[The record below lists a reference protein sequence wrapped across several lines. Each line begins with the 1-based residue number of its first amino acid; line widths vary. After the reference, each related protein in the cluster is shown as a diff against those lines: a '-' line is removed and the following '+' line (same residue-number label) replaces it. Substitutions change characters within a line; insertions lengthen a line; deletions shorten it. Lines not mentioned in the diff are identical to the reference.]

1 MDVDPRSRP
10 KRPENLLQAI
20 YFFYNIGAVV
30 SAVTHELVQKSLV
43 GEALEHGPVAVFV
56 ADDDGRYLAVNAYA
70 CELLGY
76 TRSELLGLRVADV
89 AIDPDAKANY
99 AKMRRRRGSHTGV
112 TRLRH
117 SDGSEIEMN
126 FRASQ
131 TTVGGM
137 LVYIGTC
144 WPAD

>member
-1 MDVDPRSRP
+1 
-10 KRPENLLQAI
+10 LA
-20 YFFYNIGAVV
+20 
-30 SAVTHELVQKSLV
+30 SAVAHELVQKSLV

-56 ADDDGRYLAVNAYA
+56 VDDDGRYLAVNAYA

-76 TRSELLGLRVADV
+76 TRAELLALRVSDVSADPEARATYSELRHGDSRTGL
-89 AIDPDAKANY
+89 
-99 AKMRRRRGSHTGV
+99 
-112 TRLRH
+112 TRLRR
-117 SDGSEIEMN
+117 SDGSELDVQ

-144 WPAD
+144 WPVD

>member
-1 MDVDPRSRP
+1 MWNDV
-10 KRPENLLQAI
+10 A
-20 YFFYNIGAVV
+20 

-56 ADDDGRYLAVNAYA
+56 VDDDGRYLAVNAYA

-76 TRSELLGLRVADV
+76 TRAELLDLRVADV
-89 AIDPDAKANY
+89 SADPEARSTYSELRNADS
-99 AKMRRRRGSHTGV
+99 RTGL
-112 TRLRH
+112 TRLRR
-117 SDGSEIEMN
+117 SDGTELEVQ

-137 LVYIGTC
+137 LVYVGTC
-144 WPAD
+144 WLAD